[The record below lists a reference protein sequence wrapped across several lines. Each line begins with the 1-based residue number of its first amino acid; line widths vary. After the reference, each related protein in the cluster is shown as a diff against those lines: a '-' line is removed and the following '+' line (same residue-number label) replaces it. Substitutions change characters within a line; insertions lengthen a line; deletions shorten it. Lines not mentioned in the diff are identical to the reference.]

1 MSTNTD
7 LNKKPDQN
15 GHRNGDTK
23 AIGDAK
29 LSQKNPPS
37 QAPTSPSSRSSSD
50 KLDAPQTPR
59 DELRLISK
67 YKSSSRR
74 GSSTFLTS
82 DDNIIMAFGSSRRLS
97 SFCTTSSYE
106 YFNFEFLEFTRDTA
120 LSIADEPF
128 TEEEISET
136 IRAHKQIIA
145 SMKQQNWPMYRKLK
159 ILNRAKH
166 YINKHEGELKQS
178 KQAKDL
184 FAKYKVY
191 MERT

>member
-106 YFNFEFLEFTRDTA
+106 YFNFEFLEFTRFKKLFNSFDWKQRH
-120 LSIADEPF
+120 S
-128 TEEEISET
+128 T
-136 IRAHKQIIA
+136 IDRWWTIHRRGNIWNN
-145 SMKQQNWPMYRKLK
+145 S
-159 ILNRAKH
+159 
-166 YINKHEGELKQS
+166 S
-178 KQAKDL
+178 S
-184 FAKYKVY
+184 
-191 MERT
+191 